1 MWLALRISYTE
12 KRPFLPSILR
22 SQMDRYLPPD
32 DTEMCVMASVPS
44 TPTHTRSLTTS
55 NELTWHEVLNLLVCF
70 VDNDIVPSEVD
81 QLIVILN

>member
-1 MWLALRISYTE
+1 
-12 KRPFLPSILR
+12 
-22 SQMDRYLPPD
+22 
-32 DTEMCVMASVPS
+32 MASVPS